1 MNAWLFN
8 PFGAVCVGRGG
19 GELVGSVQSRG
30 LGARASPSRVY
41 PTGGLHCGAVEGLA
55 GCVQG
60 RELGGRALFFEV
72 CPAGKLQWH
81 FTCGFEFRHYKLAN
95 KNTPIRMVSRK
106 LVIFQIN
113 SHFKEHFRT
122 LTFERWLSRLP

>member
-1 MNAWLFN
+1 ML
-8 PFGAVCVGRGG
+8 GSLTLSGLCVWGGG

-60 RELGGRALFFEV
+60 RELALFFEV
-72 CPAGKLQWH
+72 YPAGKLQ
-81 FTCGFEFRHYKLAN
+81 
-95 KNTPIRMVSRK
+95 
-106 LVIFQIN
+106 
-113 SHFKEHFRT
+113 
-122 LTFERWLSRLP
+122 